1 MTQGKIYDIQRFT
14 VNDGPGIRTEVFLK
28 GCPLTCLW
36 CHSPESQSF
45 QSQLGLYLMRC
56 IGMEHCGKCIPACP
70 HGAIA
75 PGKKQYSEMYRKD
88 ITKIKV
94 DFTLCQS
101 CFQCVDTCPA
111 KALVVIGENK
121 TVEDI
126 MDVIQKDESY
136 YLKSGGGV
144 TISGGE
150 ALSQP
155 EFTLELLKACKEKGY
170 HTCLDTTGFAKWET
184 IERILPHVDLILL
197 DLKHMDSQESK
208 KLVGVPNE
216 SILDN
221 AVKMAQNHAA
231 LQIRIPIIPGLNDS
245 LENLEQTARFC
256 QQLGPAV
263 TLVQILPYHK
273 FGTVKYERLAKP
285 YLLEDLEPPTEE
297 RMEEIKELLESF
309 GLTVQ
314 IH

>member
-45 QSQLGLYLMRC
+45 HSQLGLYLMRC
-56 IGMEHCGKCIPACP
+56 IGLEHCGKCIPACP
-70 HGAIA
+70 HGAIT
-75 PGKKQYSEMYRKD
+75 PGERQFSEMYHKD
-88 ITKIKV
+88 ITKIQV
-94 DFTLCQS
+94 NFDLCKS
-101 CFQCVDTCPA
+101 CFACVEACPA
-111 KALVVIGENK
+111 KALVVMGEDK
-121 TVEDI
+121 KVEDI
-126 MDVIQKDESY
+126 MEVIRKDESY
-136 YLKSGGGV
+136 YKKSGGGV

-155 EFTLELLKACKEKGY
+155 GFTLDLLKACKEQGY
-170 HTCLDTTGFAKWET
+170 HTCLDTTGFAKWEILET
-184 IERILPHVDLILL
+184 VLPHVDLVLL
-197 DLKHMDSQESK
+197 DLKHMDSLESV

-216 SILDN
+216 RILEN
-221 AVKMAQNHAA
+221 ARKMAEKQVAI
-231 LQIRIPIIPGLNDS
+231 QIRIPIIPGHNDS
-245 LENLEQTARFC
+245 MENLEQTARFC
-256 QQLGPAV
+256 QELGSAV

-273 FGTVKYERLAKP
+273 FGSVKYERLAKP

-297 RMEEIKELLESF
+297 RMEEIKAFLESF
-309 GLTVQ
+309 GLTVK